1 MTIALTIFDSIY
13 DNSTSKR
20 VDYNNFDQFE
30 QILYK
35 LANEKTFKQKKDA
48 PLISPATYVENSKR
62 ANANVVAWGGFGIVD
77 VDDYVGNVEDI
88 HRQYEEYRYVCYS
101 TASSTKENPKFRLVF
116 PLTKWVDSEQIKHF
130 WYALNKEIGDIA
142 DVQTKDLSRMYYI
155 PATYEGAYNFIFS
168 HDGKVMNPD
177 ELMEKHRYISNS
189 SDSFFDRLPP
199 AIREGLIEHR
209 KQQLNNTNFSWSG
222 YADCPF
228 VNKRQV
234 EEYKAITGGGWYYK
248 MYQIMVS
255 TASNAMKRGYPIT
268 AQEIAYICRDL
279 DNNTGMWYGSRDL
292 NKEADR
298 AIEYIFRSNI

>member
-1 MTIALTIFDSIY
+1 MTISLTIFDSIY

-20 VDYNNFDQFE
+20 VDYKDFDQFE

-77 VDDYVGNVEDI
+77 VDDYVGDIEDI
-88 HRQYEEYRYVCYS
+88 HKQYEDYRYVCYS

-116 PLTKWVDSEQIKHF
+116 PLTKWVESEQIKHF

-142 DVQTKDLSRMYYI
+142 DAQTKDLSRMYYI
-155 PATYEGAYNFIFS
+155 PATYNGAYNFIFS

-177 ELMEKHRYISNS
+177 ELMEKHRYISTN
-189 SDSFFDRLPP
+189 DSFFDRLPE
-199 AIREGLIEHR
+199 AIRNGLIEHR
-209 KQQLNNTNFSWSG
+209 KQQLNNTDFSWSG
-222 YADCPF
+222 YRDCPF

-234 EEYKAITGGGWYYK
+234 EEYKQLSGTGWYYK
-248 MYQIMVS
+248 MYQIMIS
-255 TASNAMKRGYPIT
+255 IASNAMKRGYPIT

-279 DNNTGMWYGSRDL
+279 DNDTGGWYGKRDL
-292 NKEADR
+292 TKEADR

>member
-1 MTIALTIFDSIY
+1 MTISLTIFDSIY

-20 VDYNNFDQFE
+20 VDYKDFDQFE

-77 VDDYVGNVEDI
+77 VDDYVGDIEDI
-88 HRQYEEYRYVCYS
+88 HKQYEDYRYVCYS

-116 PLTKWVDSEQIKHF
+116 PLTKWVESEQIKHF

-142 DVQTKDLSRMYYI
+142 DAQTKDLSRMYYI
-155 PATYEGAYNFIFS
+155 PATYQGAYNFIFS

-177 ELMEKHRYISNS
+177 ELMEKHRYISTN
-189 SDSFFDRLPP
+189 DSFFDRLPE
-199 AIREGLIEHR
+199 AIRNGLIEHR
-209 KQQLNNTNFSWSG
+209 KQQLNNTDFSWSG
-222 YADCPF
+222 YRDCPF

-234 EEYKAITGGGWYYK
+234 EEYKQLSGTGWYYK
-248 MYQIMVS
+248 MYQIMIS
-255 TASNAMKRGYPIT
+255 IASNAMKRGYPIT

-279 DNNTGMWYGSRDL
+279 DNDTGGWYGKRDL
-292 NKEADR
+292 TKEADR

>member
-1 MTIALTIFDSIY
+1 MVSLTIFDSIY
-13 DNSTSKR
+13 DNNTSKR
-20 VDYNNFDQFE
+20 VDYKDFDQFE

-35 LANEKTFKQKKDA
+35 LAKEKTFKQKKDA

-77 VDDYVGNVEDI
+77 VDDYVGDIEDI
-88 HRQYEEYRYVCYS
+88 HKQYEEYQYVCYS

-142 DVQTKDLSRMYYI
+142 DAQTKDLSRMYYI

-168 HDGKVMNPD
+168 HEGKVMNPD
-177 ELMEKHRYISNS
+177 ELMEKHRYIST
-189 SDSFFDRLPP
+189 SDSFFDRLPES
-199 AIREGLIEHR
+199 IRNGLIEHR
-209 KQQLNNTNFSWSG
+209 KQQLNNKDFTWTS
-222 YADCPF
+222 YRDCPF
-228 VNKRQV
+228 VNQRQV
-234 EEYKAITGGGWYYK
+234 EEYKKITDTGWYYK
-248 MYQIMVS
+248 MYQIMV
-255 TASNAMKRGYPIT
+255 TVAGNATKRGYPIT

-279 DNNTGMWYGSRDL
+279 DNDTGGWYGKRDL
-292 NKEADR
+292 TKEADR

>member
-13 DNSTSKR
+13 DNNTSKR
-20 VDYNNFDQFE
+20 VDYNSFDQFE

-35 LANEKTFKQKKDA
+35 LANEKHFKQKKDA

-62 ANANVVAWGGFGIVD
+62 ANANVVCWGGFGIVD
-77 VDDYVGNVEDI
+77 VDDYVGDIEDI
-88 HRQYEEYRYVCYS
+88 HKQYEKYRYVCYS

-142 DVQTKDLSRMYYI
+142 DAQTKDLSRMYYI
-155 PATYEGAYNFIFS
+155 PGTYLNAYNFIFS
-168 HDGKVMNPD
+168 HEGKVMDPD
-177 ELMEKHRYISNS
+177 ELMEKHRYISTN
-189 SDSFFDRLPP
+189 DSFFDRLPQ
-199 AIREGLIEHR
+199 AIRDGLIQHR
-209 KQQLNNTNFSWSG
+209 KSQLNNTDFSWSS
-222 YADCPF
+222 YRDCPF

-234 EEYKAITGGGWYYK
+234 EEYKQLSGTGWYYK
-248 MYQIMVS
+248 MYQIMIS
-255 TASNAMKRGYPIT
+255 IASNAMKRGYPIT

-279 DNNTGMWYGSRDL
+279 DNDTGGWYGKRDL
-292 NKEADR
+292 TKEADR

>member
-1 MTIALTIFDSIY
+1 MVSLTIFDSIY
-13 DNSTSKR
+13 DNNTSKR
-20 VDYNNFDQFE
+20 VDYKDFDQFE

-35 LANEKTFKQKKDA
+35 LAKEKTFKQKKDA

-77 VDDYVGNVEDI
+77 VDDYVGDIEDI
-88 HRQYEEYRYVCYS
+88 HKQYEEYQYVCYS

-142 DVQTKDLSRMYYI
+142 DAQTKDLSRMYYI

-168 HDGKVMNPD
+168 HEGKVMNPD
-177 ELMEKHRYISNS
+177 ELMEKHRYIST
-189 SDSFFDRLPP
+189 SDSFFDRLPES
-199 AIREGLIEHR
+199 IRNGLIEHR
-209 KQQLNNTNFSWSG
+209 KQQLNNKDFTWTS
-222 YADCPF
+222 YRDCPF
-228 VNKRQV
+228 VNQRQV
-234 EEYKAITGGGWYYK
+234 EEYKKISGTGWYYK
-248 MYQIMVS
+248 MYQIMV
-255 TASNAMKRGYPIT
+255 TVAGNATKRGYPIT

-279 DNNTGMWYGSRDL
+279 DNDTGGWYGKRDL
-292 NKEADR
+292 TKEADR

>member
-1 MTIALTIFDSIY
+1 MVSLTIFDSIY
-13 DNSTSKR
+13 DNNTSKR
-20 VDYNNFDQFE
+20 VDYNDFDQFE

-35 LANEKTFKQKKDA
+35 LAKEKTFKQKKDA

-77 VDDYVGNVEDI
+77 VDDYVGDIEDI
-88 HRQYEEYRYVCYS
+88 HKQYEEYRYVCYS

-142 DVQTKDLSRMYYI
+142 DAQTKDLSRMYYI

-168 HDGKVMNPD
+168 HEGKVMNPD
-177 ELMEKHRYISNS
+177 ELMEKHRYIST
-189 SDSFFDRLPP
+189 SDSFFDRLPES
-199 AIREGLIEHR
+199 IRNGLIEHR
-209 KQQLNNTNFSWSG
+209 KQQLNNKDFTWTS
-222 YADCPF
+222 YRDCPF
-228 VNKRQV
+228 VNQRQV
-234 EEYKAITGGGWYYK
+234 EEYKKISGTGWYYK
-248 MYQIMVS
+248 MYQIMV
-255 TASNAMKRGYPIT
+255 TVAGNATKRGYPIT

-279 DNNTGMWYGSRDL
+279 DNDTGGWYGKRDL
-292 NKEADR
+292 TKEADR